1 MSPITRCLSAFT
13 PATIRESPEHEQ
25 EQSNY
30 RIGRNCFGDRGSRC
44 DAHLPRLFTAAC
56 QLDPAEQKTEPEN
69 RQDQF
74 GKTSPQLLYS
84 RKMLPEEKLQP
95 TI

>member
-56 QLDPAEQKTEPEN
+56 QLDSAEQKN
-69 RQDQF
+69 RAW
-74 GKTSPQLLYS
+74 KTAKTKLN
-84 RKMLPEEKLQP
+84 KFEK
-95 TI
+95 TRR